1 MFEKGRRIIQIPLKA
16 GFFFMK
22 QSQEIQVLGIK
33 WHDAHFHIL
42 LDVINKITD
51 MCPPINKKETQAFLD
66 VLGF

>member
-1 MFEKGRRIIQIPLKA
+1 
-16 GFFFMK
+16 MK
-22 QSQEIQVLGIK
+22 QSQEIQVLGMK